1 MGKVRLRIDLAPGT
15 AIGPGK
21 IELLEAIDAT
31 GSLSEAARRLG
42 MSYRRAWLLLDSLN
56 KGFASP
62 LATASVGGKG
72 GGGVQVT
79 PLGAELVKRFRRLEA
94 SVDRL
99 ASEQFAEFRV
109 APVPAANPVRSVA
122 PRQAPRS
129 STRTTTRTT
138 TRAATRTAERRPR
151 PAPR

>member
-1 MGKVRLRIDLAPGT
+1 MSKVRLRIDLAPGA

-56 KGFASP
+56 RSFAGP
-62 LATASVGGKG
+62 LATTAVGGRG

-79 PLGAELVKRFRRLEA
+79 PLGAELVARFRRLETM
-94 SVDRL
+94 VERL
-99 ASEQFAEFRV
+99 AADQFAGFRV
-109 APVPAANPVRSVA
+109 ATPAAPRGVRSIA
-122 PRQAPRS
+122 PR
-129 STRTTTRTT
+129 
-138 TRAATRTAERRPR
+138 RAGKPAARRRKSPAT
-151 PAPR
+151 